1 MHKHRMNQN
10 LLIDRCVAIGRARLF
25 WGYLLQY
32 EQITNKDQSNA
43 N

>member
-10 LLIDRCVAIGRARLF
+10 LLIDRCVAIGARLY

-32 EQITNKDQSNA
+32 EQITNKDQSNV